1 MVIVKL
7 WEHYRNVE
15 GMSTHAP
22 ERTSANAWHGYFL
35 LGCSLPFCLLFVLPQ
50 REEPLTQPLPVPAS
64 CSGPPGGQCLLFCAL
79 KKSVSSEGSSGAL
92 RPSSVQWGRS
102 GHCHSEPVRVGPSLS
117 LPYRNNGRVRRALVF
132 QRETG
137 SPQ

>member
-22 ERTSANAWHGYFL
+22 ERTSANAWHGFFL

-50 REEPLTQPLPVPAS
+50 REEPLTQSLPANT
-64 CSGPPGGQCLLFCAL
+64 GLLFGT
-79 KKSVSSEGSSGAL
+79 SWGAAFAVL
-92 RPSSVQWGRS
+92 CIREECVFRGQQR
-102 GHCHSEPVRVGPSLS
+102 GP
-117 LPYRNNGRVRRALVF
+117 
-132 QRETG
+132 ET
-137 SPQ
+137 Q